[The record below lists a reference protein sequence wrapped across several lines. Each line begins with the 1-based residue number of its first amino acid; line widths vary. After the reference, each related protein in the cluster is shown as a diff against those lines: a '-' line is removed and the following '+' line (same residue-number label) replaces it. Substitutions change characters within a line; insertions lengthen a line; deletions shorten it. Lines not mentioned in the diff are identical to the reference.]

1 MQLLKQR
8 HALIMHARPEKRPG
22 KLKEK
27 TNKAGDTVFVL
38 PEYVEGTLIQTFP
51 LYQQLPPGIAK
62 AVFMQFMVAE
72 CHPFD
77 DGNGRLARIMM
88 NAELVSAEQHK
99 IIVPT
104 VHRESYLNGLRQ
116 ATGSGRFRT
125 ITKVFTD
132 LQAYTS
138 NLPWEE
144 YGEVRGTLESH
155 YADRLADEGVAV
167 FNNQISKFKIALPP
181 G

>member
-1 MQLLKQR
+1 
-8 HALIMHARPEKRPG
+8 
-22 KLKEK
+22 
-27 TNKAGDTVFVL
+27 
-38 PEYVEGTLIQTFP
+38 LIQTFP
-51 LYQQLPPGIAK
+51 LYQQPPPGIGR

-72 CHPFD
+72 CHRFD

-125 ITKVFTD
+125 IAKVFTD

-138 NLPWEE
+138 TRPWEE
-144 YGEVRGTLESH
+144 CGEVRGTLESH
-155 YADRLADEGVAV
+155 YAAGCPTKAWLFLTNKFQNLRLHCLRDEV
-167 FNNQISKFKIALPP
+167 FKLCNFLIHASCISRQNDGAIRGTTSIQPIP
-181 G
+181 TQ

>member
-1 MQLLKQR
+1 M
-8 HALIMHARPEKRPG
+8 
-22 KLKEK
+22 
-27 TNKAGDTVFVL
+27 
-38 PEYVEGTLIQTFP
+38 EGTLIQTFP

-77 DGNGRLARIMM
+77 DGNGRMARIMM

-116 ATGSGRFRT
+116 ATGSG
-125 ITKVFTD
+125 
-132 LQAYTS
+132 
-138 NLPWEE
+138 
-144 YGEVRGTLESH
+144 
-155 YADRLADEGVAV
+155 
-167 FNNQISKFKIALPP
+167 
-181 G
+181 

>member
-1 MQLLKQR
+1 
-8 HALIMHARPEKRPG
+8 
-22 KLKEK
+22 
-27 TNKAGDTVFVL
+27 
-38 PEYVEGTLIQTFP
+38 VEGTLIQTFP

-77 DGNGRLARIMM
+77 DGNGRMARIMM

-116 ATGSGRFRT
+116 ATRSGRFRT

-138 NLPWEE
+138 TLPWEE

-155 YADRLADEGVAV
+155 YADRLPDEGVAV
-167 FNNQISKFKIALPP
+167 FNKQISKFKIALPA